1 MSYVKSVSGSDY
13 RFLVRGVMLYHTC
26 PWLNLL
32 NGPLMFKRRY
42 VTLLP
47 LFVLLAAC
55 SSKPKPTE
63 TDTTTGTP
71 SGGFLLEPQH
81 NVMQMGGYFANNP
94 NAQQFIDKMVNKHG
108 FDRQQLQEIL
118 SQAKR
123 LDSVLRLMDN
133 QAPTTSVKPPS
144 GPNGA
149 WLRYRKKFIT
159 PDNVQNGVVFW
170 NQYEDALNRA
180 WQVYGVPP
188 EIIVGIIGVE
198 TRWGRVMGKTRI
210 LDALA
215 TLSFNYPRRAEYFSG
230 ELETFLLMARDE
242 QDDPLNLKGSFAGAM
257 GYGQFMPSSYKQ
269 YAVDF
274 SGDGHINLWD
284 PVDAIGSVANYF
296 KAHGWVKGDQVA
308 VMANGQAPGLP
319 NGFKTKYSIS
329 QLAAAGL
336 TPQQPLGNHQQASL
350 LRLDVGTGY
359 QYWYGLPNFY
369 TITRYNHSTH
379 YAMAVWQLGQ
389 AVALARV
396 Q

>member
-1 MSYVKSVSGSDY
+1 MSYVKSVPGSDY

-63 TDTTTGTP
+63 TETTTGTP

-81 NVMQMGGYFANNP
+81 NVMQMGGDFANNP
-94 NAQQFIDKMVNKHG
+94 NAQQFIDRMVNKHG

-319 NGFKTKYSIS
+319 NGFKTRYSIS

>member
-81 NVMQMGGYFANNP
+81 NVMQMGGDFANNP

-319 NGFKTKYSIS
+319 NGFKNKYSIS

>member
-63 TDTTTGTP
+63 TETTTGTP

-81 NVMQMGGYFANNP
+81 NVMQMGGDFANNP

-274 SGDGHINLWD
+274 SGDGHINLSD

-319 NGFKTKYSIS
+319 NGFKTRYSIS

>member
-81 NVMQMGGYFANNP
+81 NVMQMGGDFANNP

-359 QYWYGLPNFY
+359 QYWYGLPNLY

>member
-81 NVMQMGGYFANNP
+81 NVMQMGGDFANNP

-296 KAHGWVKGDQVA
+296 KAPGWVKGDQVA

>member
-13 RFLVRGVMLYHTC
+13 RFLVWGVMLYHTR

-63 TDTTTGTP
+63 TETTTGTP

-81 NVMQMGGYFANNP
+81 NVMQMGGDFANNP

-108 FDRQQLQEIL
+108 FNRQQLQEIL

-319 NGFKTKYSIS
+319 NGFKTRYSIS
-329 QLAAAGL
+329 QLATAGL

>member
-63 TDTTTGTP
+63 TETTTGTP

-81 NVMQMGGYFANNP
+81 NVMQMGGDFANNP

-274 SGDGHINLWD
+274 SGDGHINLWE

-350 LRLDVGTGY
+350 LRLDVGIGY
-359 QYWYGLPNFY
+359 QYWYGMPNFY

>member
-63 TDTTTGTP
+63 TETTTGTP

-81 NVMQMGGYFANNP
+81 NVMQMGGDFANNP
-94 NAQQFIDKMVNKHG
+94 NAQQFIDRMVNKHG

-159 PDNVQNGVVFW
+159 PDSVQNGVVFW

-319 NGFKTKYSIS
+319 NGFKTRYSIS

>member
-63 TDTTTGTP
+63 TVTTTGTP

-81 NVMQMGGYFANNP
+81 NVMQMGGDFANNP

>member
-81 NVMQMGGYFANNP
+81 NVMQMGGDFANNP

-319 NGFKTKYSIS
+319 NGFKTRYSIS

-350 LRLDVGTGY
+350 LRLDVGTSY

>member
-13 RFLVRGVMLYHTC
+13 RFLVRGGMLYHTC

-47 LFVLLAAC
+47 LFMLLAAC

-63 TDTTTGTP
+63 TETTTGTP

-81 NVMQMGGYFANNP
+81 NVMQMGGDFANNP

-215 TLSFNYPRRAEYFSG
+215 TLSFSYPRRAEYFSG

-319 NGFKTKYSIS
+319 NGFKTRYSIS

>member
-55 SSKPKPTE
+55 SSTPKPPE

-71 SGGFLLEPQH
+71 SGGFLLEPKH
-81 NVMQMGGYFANNP
+81 NVMQMGGDFANNP

>member
-32 NGPLMFKRRY
+32 NGPLMFKRRC

-63 TDTTTGTP
+63 TETTTGTP

-81 NVMQMGGYFANNP
+81 NVMQMGGDFANNP

-308 VMANGQAPGLP
+308 IMANGQAPGLP

>member
-63 TDTTTGTP
+63 TETTTGTP

-81 NVMQMGGYFANNP
+81 NVMQMGGDFANNP

-230 ELETFLLMARDE
+230 VLETFLLMARDE

-319 NGFKTKYSIS
+319 NGFKTRYSIS

>member
-81 NVMQMGGYFANNP
+81 NVMQMGGDFANNP

-369 TITRYNHSTH
+369 TITRYNHNTH

>member
-81 NVMQMGGYFANNP
+81 NVMQMGGDFANNP

-336 TPQQPLGNHQQASL
+336 TPQQSLGNHQQASL

>member
-13 RFLVRGVMLYHTC
+13 RFLVWGVMLYHTR

-63 TDTTTGTP
+63 TETTTGTP

-81 NVMQMGGYFANNP
+81 NVMQMGGDFANNP

-319 NGFKTKYSIS
+319 NGFKTRYSIS
-329 QLAAAGL
+329 QLATAGL

>member
-13 RFLVRGVMLYHTC
+13 RFLVRGGMLYHTN

-63 TDTTTGTP
+63 TETTTGTP

-81 NVMQMGGYFANNP
+81 NVMQMGGDFANNP

-108 FDRQQLQEIL
+108 FDRLQLQEIL

-319 NGFKTKYSIS
+319 NGFKTRYSIS

>member
-13 RFLVRGVMLYHTC
+13 RFLVRGGMLYHTC

-63 TDTTTGTP
+63 TETTTGTP

-81 NVMQMGGYFANNP
+81 NVMQMGGDFANNP

-108 FDRQQLQEIL
+108 FDRLQLQEIL

-319 NGFKTKYSIS
+319 NGFKTRYSIS
-329 QLAAAGL
+329 QLATAGL

>member
-47 LFVLLAAC
+47 LFALLAAC

-81 NVMQMGGYFANNP
+81 NVMQMGGDFANNP

>member
-63 TDTTTGTP
+63 TETTTGTP

-81 NVMQMGGYFANNP
+81 NVMQMGGDFANNP
-94 NAQQFIDKMVNKHG
+94 NVQQFIDKMVNKHG

-319 NGFKTKYSIS
+319 NGFKTRYSIS

>member
-81 NVMQMGGYFANNP
+81 NVMQMGGDFANNP

-296 KAHGWVKGDQVA
+296 KAHGWVKGDQIA

>member
-63 TDTTTGTP
+63 TETTTGTT

-81 NVMQMGGYFANNP
+81 NVMQMGGDFANNP

-180 WQVYGVPP
+180 WQGYGGPP

>member
-13 RFLVRGVMLYHTC
+13 RFLVRGGMLYHTC

-63 TDTTTGTP
+63 TETTTGTP

-81 NVMQMGGYFANNP
+81 NVMQMGGDFANNP
-94 NAQQFIDKMVNKHG
+94 NAQQFIDRMVNKHG
-108 FDRQQLQEIL
+108 FDRQQLQEII

-319 NGFKTKYSIS
+319 NGFKTRYSIS

>member
-13 RFLVRGVMLYHTC
+13 RFLVWSVMLYHTC

-63 TDTTTGTP
+63 TETTTGTP

-81 NVMQMGGYFANNP
+81 NVMQMGGDFANNP